1 MDKHLKNKQKQLK
14 TKEQKQVDVLK
25 SLESSEKQLPAIK
38 DFISKERL
46 NPEFMSELERSEDEE
61 KKLIE
66 VIWYIKDMIKR
77 TIFETLKEYM
87 LLVMILKLIL
97 LIWQTINK
105 TIWQSTLKNL
115 KVRQDHNIIL
125 TWKSK
130 RRRIK

>member
-1 MDKHLKNKQKQLK
+1 
-14 TKEQKQVDVLK
+14 
-25 SLESSEKQLPAIK
+25 
-38 DFISKERL
+38 
-46 NPEFMSELERSEDEE
+46 
-61 KKLIE
+61 
-66 VIWYIKDMIKR
+66 MIKR

>member
-1 MDKHLKNKQKQLK
+1 MDNHLKNKQKQLK
-14 TKEQKQVDVLK
+14 TKQQKQVDVLK

-46 NPEFMSELERSEDEE
+46 NPEFMSELERSEEEE

-125 TWKSK
+125 TLKSK